1 MTPLS
6 RRTSA
11 GFTFMEL
18 IITIAVL
25 AILLAIA
32 VPSLRA
38 VLQNNRITAQIN
50 ELQTAMQFARSEAL
64 KRAAPV
70 SVCASDTS
78 SADDADLECGD
89 DWTLGWVA
97 YVDANLEGANATVID
112 EVLRRWPGLGGDTT
126 LDHNGSEDFVRYLED
141 GAIDTISMPTA
152 ASGTPPPPWVFQ
164 MRIPDCTGD
173 NGRDLSII
181 RTGRSSIPRVAC

>member
-1 MTPLS
+1 
-6 RRTSA
+6 
-11 GFTFMEL
+11 MEL
-18 IITIAVL
+18 IITIAVV

-64 KRAAPV
+64 KRAGPV

-78 SADDADLECGD
+78 SADDADLECGA
-89 DWTLGWVA
+89 DWTLGWIA
-97 YVDANLEGANATVID
+97 YVDGNLEGNSATVIE
-112 EVLRRWPGLGGDTT
+112 EVLRRWPGTGGDTT
-126 LDHNGSEDFVRYLED
+126 LGHNGNEDFVRYLED
-141 GAIDTISMPTA
+141 GAIDTVSMPAA
-152 ASGTPPPPWVFQ
+152 ASGNPPPPWVFQ
-164 MRIPDCTGD
+164 MRIPDCTGN

-181 RTGRSSIPRVAC
+181 RTGRSSIERVDCT